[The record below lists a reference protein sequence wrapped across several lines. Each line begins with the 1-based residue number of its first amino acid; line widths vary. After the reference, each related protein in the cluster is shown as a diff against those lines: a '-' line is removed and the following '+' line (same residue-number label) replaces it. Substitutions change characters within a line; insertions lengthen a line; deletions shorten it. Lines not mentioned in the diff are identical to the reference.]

1 MNFQTMSKQRKF
13 VLISAAA
20 GFISMFLPW
29 VSISMLGYS
38 QSVNGMHD
46 KGILVFLCFV
56 ASGAIAYLGDQT
68 KNLDKTMWTVTLV
81 AGALALL
88 VIIWF
93 YSQATNSI
101 MGSSMVGF
109 GLYIAALAA
118 IGVLASAYMFRSP
131 TDNIKDGFNSIKK
144 QIESKMG
151 NSTGATTS
159 TAATP
164 PTDVDVSLVSVKT
177 VSSEPSSA
185 PPPPPPPIDET
196 PPGPAT
202 SNPPL

>member
-29 VSISMLGYS
+29 VSISMFGYS

-56 ASGAIAYLGDQT
+56 ASGLIAYLGDQT
-68 KNLDKTMWTVTLV
+68 KNLDKTMWTITLV
-81 AGALALL
+81 AGAAALL

-101 MGSSMVGF
+101 MGSSMIGF
-109 GLYIAALAA
+109 GVYIAALAA
-118 IGVLASAYMFRSP
+118 IGVLGSAYMFKSP

-144 QIESKMG
+144 ELESKMG
-151 NSTGATTS
+151 NSARATT
-159 TAATP
+159 
-164 PTDVDVSLVSVKT
+164 
-177 VSSEPSSA
+177 
-185 PPPPPPPIDET
+185 PPPPPAPPMDEI